1 MIDLIGGQVQ
11 AAFNN
16 AITFMPHYKSGKV
29 KLLAVSG
36 EMRLT
41 PLPQIPTF
49 AEAGLPG
56 YSSNNWFGVMAPA
69 KTPKEIV
76 AKLAQEI
83 AKIQS
88 MPDIREKLAAQG
100 VEPYVSGPDQFGA
113 LVKAEMAKYGKI
125 IKAANIKFEQ

>member
-1 MIDLIGGQVQ
+1 MQ

-36 EMRLT
+36 EARLMA
-41 PLPQIPTF
+41 LPQIPTF

-69 KTPKEIV
+69 KTPKDIV
-76 AKLAQEI
+76 GKLNAEI
-83 AKIQS
+83 ARIQG
-88 MPDIREKLAAQG
+88 MPDFREKLAAQG
-100 VEPYVSGPDQFGA
+100 VEPYPLSPEQFGA
-113 LVKAEMAKYGKI
+113 LVKSEMAKYGKI
-125 IKAANIKFEQ
+125 IKAANIRYEQ